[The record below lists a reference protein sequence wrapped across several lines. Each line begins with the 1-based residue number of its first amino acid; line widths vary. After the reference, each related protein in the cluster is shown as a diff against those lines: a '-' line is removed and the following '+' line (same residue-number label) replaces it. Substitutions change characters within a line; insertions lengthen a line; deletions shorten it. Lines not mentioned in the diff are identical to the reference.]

1 MSAIDLVAADLSGAN
16 LQGSDLS
23 NADLRRAILVH
34 ANLNNTRLSNADVS
48 AANLQSANLS
58 DAKVDGI
65 RYSRRTRFRG
75 VRVSTCYG
83 SSRFRRFAEDQ
94 DFIEEFKEAFPLGYY
109 VWLSVTDC
117 GRSLLRVVVWCLIL
131 AMLFGVVYYLLGEQ
145 TFNVSNRET
154 LRWSLFTTVYYSV
167 VTFTTLGFGDITPR
181 TPLAA
186 GIVMLEVI
194 VGYLML
200 GILISILATKVARR
214 S

>member
-1 MSAIDLVAADLSGAN
+1 MSTSG
-16 LQGSDLS
+16 Q
-23 NADLRRAILVH
+23 
-34 ANLNNTRLSNADVS
+34 
-48 AANLQSANLS
+48 
-58 DAKVDGI
+58 
-65 RYSRRTRFRG
+65 
-75 VRVSTCYG
+75 
-83 SSRFRRFAEDQ
+83 
-94 DFIEEFKEAFPLGYY
+94 
-109 VWLSVTDC
+109 
-117 GRSLLRVVVWCLIL
+117 
-131 AMLFGVVYYLLGEQ
+131 
-145 TFNVSNRET
+145 T